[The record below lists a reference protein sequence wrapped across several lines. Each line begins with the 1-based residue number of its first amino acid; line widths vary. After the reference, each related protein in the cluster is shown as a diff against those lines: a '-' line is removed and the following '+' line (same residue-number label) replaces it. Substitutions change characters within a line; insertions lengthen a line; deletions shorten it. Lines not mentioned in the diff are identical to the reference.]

1 MKTIYYILFIVAS
14 LICFSAKA
22 QQKAK
27 FNSKNSVGISIGQ
40 NGSSLLFQTVNG
52 VSFNNWFYGIGI
64 GADYYNYNSYPLF
77 ADIRR
82 YFGKNGKGFVYG
94 DLGYNFSG
102 NNKPGKEV
110 YYYQSYKFS
119 GGVYTDL
126 GIGYKMKFI
135 RKSFFTVSAG
145 FNYKEINNKVSAGII
160 PCYNAPCPVDYSN
173 YKYGNGKVVL
183 KAGVDF

>member
-1 MKTIYYILFIVAS
+1 MKTIFIILFIVVS
-14 LICFSAKA
+14 LIYFPAKA
-22 QQKAK
+22 QQQKAK
-27 FNSKNSVGISIGQ
+27 FNSKNAIGISIGQ
-40 NGSSLLFQTVNG
+40 SGSSLLFQTVNG

-77 ADIRR
+77 IDVRR
-82 YFGKNGKGFVYG
+82 YFGKNGKGFAYG
-94 DLGYNFSG
+94 DLGYNMSS

-119 GGVYTDL
+119 GGVYTDF
-126 GIGYKMKFI
+126 GIGYKIKFI
-135 RKSFFTVSAG
+135 SKSFFTVSAG
-145 FNYKEINNKVSAGII
+145 FNYKEISNKISIVNE
-160 PCYNAPCPVDYSN
+160 CFVAPCPVDYSN